1 MEPARALAGGER
13 GRRHADGDSARAP
26 GSAEKAKDPGRARGA
41 ESDEAA
47 RNTERTLPRARAN
60 DGAGVAGGGQT
71 AGAAELPGGVAPN
84 SECGVAA
91 EAATPRSEPPPGQQ
105 RLKGGC
111 TGPEVPSRARRR
123 SPAQPAARRLK
134 QRQGR
139 RPQAMY
145 LGKGCILPA
154 QANHGLKFG
163 HFSAREYDL
172 PVHVRAIELTPL
184 FSVMITKKHYFY
196 QPPPL

>member
-1 MEPARALAGGER
+1 MPWRARAGR
-13 GRRHADGDSARAP
+13 GREPRQQLPALSLLRRQRPVKAPGKKMSQVQWSRRGPWRGGQRGRWHADGDSARAP

-41 ESDEAA
+41 ASNEAA

-91 EAATPRSEPPPGQQ
+91 EAATPRSEPPLGQQ

-145 LGKGCILPA
+145 LGKGCI
-154 QANHGLKFG
+154 
-163 HFSAREYDL
+163 
-172 PVHVRAIELTPL
+172 
-184 FSVMITKKHYFY
+184 
-196 QPPPL
+196 